1 LLRLNRRIEAWV
13 GPKLLNEDVIEWKPM
28 GTYWVKGIEVAEDS
42 YYVTFTAQDMLQ
54 LLSDTEYSCPVYQNA
69 NLYVRAV
76 AVVED
81 ARIVLK
87 IPVGDFYWVD
97 EELKGITVPWF
108 WLEPMSHREALRKIV

>member
-1 LLRLNRRIEAWV
+1 
-13 GPKLLNEDVIEWKPM
+13 M

-42 YYVTFTAQDMLQ
+42 YYVTFIAQDMLQ

-69 NLYVRAV
+69 NLYDRAV
-76 AVVED
+76 AVLED

-97 EELKGITVPWF
+97 EELKGIIVPWF
-108 WLEPMSHREALRKIV
+108 WLEPMSHREALRKIVEIALGQCYVSRSNIIRIEGPNFIKIN